1 MVCQGS
7 NLLPSSEHLFSRGP
21 VQLTLVVPASCRL
34 QSEETPDVTK
44 DDQRRI
50 NAFGRLNTRK
60 QDVQAELSGKK
71 VRLYWDV
78 WTVAPSGEEGV
89 TLTFSSLLCLS
100 RNCWRTWRRRATS

>member
-1 MVCQGS
+1 
-7 NLLPSSEHLFSRGP
+7 
-21 VQLTLVVPASCRL
+21 L

-60 QDVQAELSGKK
+60 LDVQAELAGKK
-71 VRLYWDV
+71 VRVYWGV
-78 WTVAPSGEEGV
+78 WTVASSGEEEV
-89 TLTFSSLLCLS
+89 TLTFSALAVCVS